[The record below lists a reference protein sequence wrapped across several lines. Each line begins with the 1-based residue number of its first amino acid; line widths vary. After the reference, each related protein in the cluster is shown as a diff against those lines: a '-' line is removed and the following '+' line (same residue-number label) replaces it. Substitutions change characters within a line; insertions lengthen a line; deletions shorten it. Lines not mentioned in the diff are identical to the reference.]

1 MVLPLD
7 NDSILTN
14 ETASDDVVKLTDT
27 NGDGVADKR
36 EVFFSGVGIGR
47 DGNLEHEQS
56 GFVWGL
62 DNWIYSTY
70 NAFRFRWTPT
80 GIVREPTGSNGGQW
94 GLSQDDD
101 GKMWF
106 VCAGCER
113 GPVNFQ
119 VPIQYG
125 AFRIADEYEPGF
137 DIVWPIA
144 GRRRH
149 AGRHGPRPHADRA
162 PSTTPRRPAVR
173 TSSAATACPT
183 IWSAT
188 CSTPSRSAG

>member
-1 MVLPLD
+1 MILPLD

-14 ETASDDVVKLTDT
+14 ETDSDDVIKWTDT

-36 EVFFSGVGIGR
+36 EVFYTGVGIGR

-70 NAFRFRWTPT
+70 NAFRFRWTPN
-80 GIVREPTGSNGGQW
+80 GILREPTGPNGGQW
-94 GLSQDDD
+94 GLTQDDD

-106 VCAGCER
+106 VNAGGER

-125 AFRIADEYEPGF
+125 AFSVDDQFEPGF
-137 DIVWPIA
+137 DVVWPAPGI
-144 GRRRH
+144 GDMQGGMRR
-149 AGRHGPRPHADRA
+149 
-162 PSTTPRRPAVR
+162 VR
-173 TSSAATACPT
+173 TPIGA
-183 IWSAT
+183 
-188 CSTPSRSAG
+188 